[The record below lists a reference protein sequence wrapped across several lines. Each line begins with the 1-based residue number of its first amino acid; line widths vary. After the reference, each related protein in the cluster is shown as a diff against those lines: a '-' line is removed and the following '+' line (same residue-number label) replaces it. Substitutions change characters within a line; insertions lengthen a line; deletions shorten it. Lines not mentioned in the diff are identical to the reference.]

1 MFEKQGIP
9 VTVPG
14 NVTYIMIHHVRI
26 KIDFIRFSCS
36 FTATALHRAGRRRPA
51 MIRDLTPA
59 VSRQLQHAAAAARWS
74 CVVTDTPVQHV
85 VNFELSSPLCVT
97 VISDRRGVARRGLA
111 RSAPEPN
118 TLVKTKYI
126 TGLTNIT
133 TAEKLCF
140 IQRIHKLFSPCVTK
154 LNMDRTAALSVFV
167 VCCGVLGE

>member
-97 VISDRRGVARRGLA
+97 VISDRCGVAWA
-111 RSAPEPN
+111 SALY
-118 TLVKTKYI
+118 TWTKHI
-126 TGLTNIT
+126 SQDKI
-133 TAEKLCF
+133 
-140 IQRIHKLFSPCVTK
+140 RHKLNYISTTKKNCVLFK
-154 LNMDRTAALSVFV
+154 GYINYLVR
-167 VCCGVLGE
+167 VLQS